1 MRKEISQELLHEKN
15 VIDGSKLLHPQ
26 FICNVFNDKGELYLQ
41 KRPAWKDIQPNKWDT
56 SVGGH
61 IDLGESV
68 EMALKREAQE
78 ELGISDFTFE
88 LLTHYVFESDREK
101 ELVFCHRT
109 IYNGE
114 ISPSNELDGGR
125 FWSIE
130 EIKNNLGKG
139 VFTPNFESEFARLKF

>member
-1 MRKEISQELLHEKN
+1 MIRSRMASAIVGSLTMSYQLD
-15 VIDGSKLLHPQ
+15 DGY
-26 FICNVFNDKGELYLQ
+26 CEV
-41 KRPAWKDIQPNKWDT
+41 
-56 SVGGH
+56 
-61 IDLGESV
+61 
-68 EMALKREAQE
+68 M
-78 ELGISDFTFE
+78 
-88 LLTHYVFESDREK
+88 
-101 ELVFCHRT
+101 